1 MAMKILVVDDSSI
14 MRKMV
19 GRALQLTGLPIERIG
34 EANDGFGALDELRA
48 KPYDLVM
55 MDLNM
60 PNLDG
65 VETLRRIRADGA
77 LAGKPVVVVST
88 EGSEPRIAS
97 IRELGATFVRKPF
110 TPEAFVDAVIA
121 AIGGAHE
128 HHVRAAMAG
137 DGPDF

>member
-65 VETLRRIRADGA
+65 LGLTKAIRANATHRYTPILLLTTESDPA
-77 LAGKPVVVVST
+77 RKAEGK
-88 EGSEPRIAS
+88 AA
-97 IRELGATFVRKPF
+97 GATGWLVKPF
-110 TPEAFVDAVIA
+110 QPEQLLATIRKVLA
-121 AIGGAHE
+121 
-128 HHVRAAMAG
+128 
-137 DGPDF
+137 